1 LSDGKPGQK
10 KRPVIVSHGARSKV
24 QKRADVKRIERA
36 VAMQNG
42 VQLRQMTGTQR
53 RYLRLYAESLRLVDR
68 LDAIGDDGNV
78 SGNAPTYLA
87 AVNAAGR
94 SLERFEVAMGHS
106 RKQRD
111 QNELLDEL
119 ARYRGGTAS

>member
-1 LSDGKPGQK
+1 MT
-10 KRPVIVSHGARSKV
+10 RPNPDPHVNQSHGARSV
-24 QKRADVKRIERA
+24 PQKRLDVKRIERA
-36 VAMQNG
+36 VAMQNH

-53 RYLRLYAESLRLVDR
+53 RYLRLYAEALRLVER

-94 SLERFEVAMGHS
+94 ALERFEQAMGHT
-106 RKQRD
+106 RKQRN

-119 ARYRGGTAS
+119 SKYRSGGQAS